1 MEGLLR
7 MHALEDDYNMAV
19 GKLQNFIDVRELV
32 AILEI
37 VLIGGS
43 VIPLKCEL
51 ECYMLKIDLNDLS
64 RSCMDL

>member
-1 MEGLLR
+1 

-51 ECYMLKIDLNDLS
+51 RCYMLKIDLNDLS